1 MVLVNANAY
10 ADRIES
16 VVKTLKADRDN
27 WRRQALDEDARAN
40 ATRDKSSQVGNAAAL
55 RVALSDA
62 CHAMF
67 NFLKTHYGSCYEE
80 MANAL
85 DKAKAALAEPLKNC
99 EVGTPE
105 EQYNRFI
112 YCCTERKISCR
123 KTFNRGCAI
132 CYAKWMQMPYEKG
145 GNDEQ

>member
-1 MVLVNANAY
+1 MSKIREAL
-10 ADRIES
+10 EE
-16 VVKTLKADRDN
+16 VV
-27 WRRQALDEDARAN
+27 
-40 ATRDKSSQVGNAAAL
+40 SI
-55 RVALSDA
+55 LSTWTD
-62 CHAMF
+62 H
-67 NFLKTHYGSCYEE
+67 LPPVIQEE
-80 MANAL
+80 AQEAI
-85 DKAKAALAEPLKNC
+85 DKAEAALAEPLKNC